1 MKKLI
6 SLSLALS
13 LLLSVSLASCQ
24 NKPANLNSTK
34 VCYVLSDSLSAP
46 AFALGENNVLFCATP
61 LARGTEI
68 VAYPNQAEVV
78 NGWSFVKVETGGRT
92 LYLLEENLTENIKEV
107 VSEKKVWVRTPTTIL
122 ADRERSTIA
131 GFADKNTELTV
142 LGFDSFDKEGRVKSY
157 RVKCGETEGWV
168 YGKYT
173 VFTPE
178 EASKRYMAEKYD
190 PIHKAIKNSFGGGE
204 AIGCDFYPVEKPSF
218 EDNKMPEAC
227 YSLYLNS
234 GYNTL
239 RNIEKYIAIAKQSK
253 INTFVIDIK
262 DNECPGY
269 KADAMKEYSPTNY
282 KRAGDNEEL
291 YRTAVSRLHEEGFY
305 VVGRIT
311 CFKDS
316 YFVKDNPSSAI
327 TEKATGEPFKHNKA
341 FWPSAFDRRVWEF
354 NVALAK
360 EAVEKF
366 GFNEINFDY
375 VRFPDR
381 MNSVEKIVDYHN
393 RYGESKVQAIQRFVQ
408 YACDEIHKV
417 GAYVSIDVFGEAAN
431 PGYTTAY
438 GQYWP
443 AISNVAD
450 VISGMPYPDHFSKGY
465 YGISKPWNSPYHILY
480 QWGLRVQGRQNVT
493 PSPAVVR
500 TWVQAYNVMKHVD
513 SNGIAYNAENVER
526 EIRGLYAAGLTGG
539 YITWHSGSN
548 IDKYT
553 RQLGAFQKD
562 YLADWK
568 DPDFE
573 FDPFAPLSAA
583 EGLKVEE
590 QPEE

>member
-1 MKKLI
+1 MKTKGYI
-6 SLSLALS
+6 A
-13 LLLSVSLASCQ
+13 LLLFALTLTGCKDPEVTETRYLAS
-24 NKPANLNSTK
+24 ATT
-34 VCYVLSDSLSAP
+34 SATLYTLTEEGTLEIGGD
-46 AFALGENNVLFCATP
+46 FLRGSAL
-61 LARGTEI
+61 
-68 VAYPNQAEVV
+68 VAYPNCTERVDDVRYVKVALDGAEFYAPEANLVLTAREVV
-78 NGWSFVKVETGGRT
+78 
-92 LYLLEENLTENIKEV
+92 KEQ
-107 VSEKKVWVRTPTTIL
+107 SIWVRTPATII
-122 ADRERSTIA
+122 ADPELSTIA
-131 GFADKNTELTV
+131 GFANKQAQLFV
-142 LGFDSFDKEGRVKSY
+142 LGYDSLRADGSVATY
-157 RVKCGETEGWV
+157 RVRHGEVEGYV

-178 EASKRYMAEKYD
+178 EAALRYKAEEDDAGHRKG
-190 PIHKAIKNSFGGGE
+190 KNSFGGGA

-218 EDNKMPEAC
+218 EHNPMPHAC

-234 GYNTL
+234 GTGVL
-239 RNIEKYIAIAKQSK
+239 KNIEAYIALAKQSK

-262 DNECPGY
+262 DNESPGY

-282 KRAGDNEEL
+282 RRAGDKEAL
-291 YRTAVSRLHEEGFY
+291 YRKVVSRLHEEGFY

-316 YFVKDNPSSAI
+316 YFVKDNPQCAI

-341 FWPSAFDRRVWEF
+341 YWPSGFDRRVWEF

-360 EAVEKF
+360 ESVEKF

-381 MNSVEKIVDYHN
+381 MTSIENLVDYHN

-450 VISGMPYPDHFSKGY
+450 VISGMPYPDHFSNGY
-465 YGISKPWNSPYHILY
+465 YGISKPWNNPYEILY
-480 QWGLRVQGRQNVT
+480 EWGKRVQGRQEIT
-493 PSPAVVR
+493 PTPAVVR
-500 TWVQAYNVMKHVD
+500 TWVQAYNVMRHVD
-513 SNGIAYNAENVER
+513 RNGIAYDAENVEK
-526 EIRGLYAAGLTGG
+526 EIRGLYDAGLTGG
-539 YITWHSGSN
+539 YVTWLSSSN
-548 IDKYT
+548 IEKYRT
-553 RQLGAFQKD
+553 QLEAFQID
-562 YLADWK
+562 YLAEWK
-568 DPDFE
+568 R
-573 FDPFAPLSAA
+573 
-583 EGLKVEE
+583 K
-590 QPEE
+590 Q